1 MKWPIVGLV
10 VALLVGGSWLA
21 AEAQTPSSLT
31 VQVSTEPP
39 GLDLTATPASATAAV
54 VFYNVQECLVKID
67 RHGKIVPWL
76 AERWRVTDQKNYTFF
91 LKPGVRFHNGRE
103 LKAAD
108 VKFVIE
114 RAMNPETK
122 HPYPQYY
129 ASIGDITVKDDYTIT
144 FALKSPNPNFLINLA
159 RQGSVIYPSEAVDTL
174 KSAPI
179 GTGPFKMGEWVRG
192 DRIELVKNPDY
203 HVKGLP
209 KLDRVTFRFIA
220 DPNAAMA
227 ALKAGDV
234 DASLF
239 GLGPEH
245 VTDLKNDDRFTVIV
259 GDTTND
265 VVMAMNN
272 SLKPFTDVRV
282 RRAVTHAVDRPEVL
296 KGVMFGMG
304 KLLGSNADPL
314 NPYYVDLSRAMPYD
328 VPRAKRLLAEAGY
341 PNGFETTLKVTPM
354 YNYTVRAGEIIAGQL
369 AKAGIQARLEQ
380 IEWTQWLS
388 RVWRQSVY
396 DMTIIGHAEAWDIG
410 NYANPRYYF
419 RYDNPKFQETFKQSE
434 VAVSDMARRQL
445 YVQMQKQLV
454 EDAPVVFLFMH
465 PRLAVAKKGVQG
477 LWKDLPIPSA
487 DLSEVSWA
495 PAK

>member
-1 MKWPIVGLV
+1 MRLGTP
-10 VALLVGGSWLA
+10 VAEV
-21 AEAQTPSSLT
+21 TP
-31 VQVSTEPP
+31 
-39 GLDLTATPASATAAV
+39 D
-54 VFYNVQECLVKID
+54 
-67 RHGKIVPWL
+67 H
-76 AERWRVTDQKNYTFF
+76 VT
-91 LKPGVRFHNGRE
+91 
-103 LKAAD
+103 
-108 VKFVIE
+108 
-114 RAMNPETK
+114 
-122 HPYPQYY
+122 
-129 ASIGDITVKDDYTIT
+129 
-144 FALKSPNPNFLINLA
+144 
-159 RQGSVIYPSEAVDTL
+159 
-174 KSAPI
+174 
-179 GTGPFKMGEWVRG
+179 
-192 DRIELVKNPDY
+192 LVKNPDY
-203 HVKGLP
+203 YVKGLP

-282 RRAVTHAVDRPEVL
+282 RRAITHAVDRPEVL

-304 KLLGSNADPL
+304 KLLGSNVDPL
-314 NPYYVDLSRAMPYD
+314 NPYYVDLSKAMPYD

-434 VAVSDMARRQL
+434 VAVSDKARREL

>member
-1 MKWPIVGLV
+1 MRGAAVGLI
-10 VALLVGGSWLA
+10 VAVLVVGGSMLA
-21 AEAQTPSSLT
+21 AQAETPSSLT
-31 VQVSTEPP
+31 VQVSAEPP
-39 GLDLTATPASATAAV
+39 GLDLTATPASATAGV
-54 VFYNVQECLVKID
+54 VLYNVQECLVKID
-67 RHGKIVPWL
+67 RNGKIVPWL
-76 AERWRVTDQKNYTFF
+76 AERWQMSGPKTYTFF
-91 LKPGVRFHNGRE
+91 LKRGVRFHNGRE

-129 ASIGDITVKDDYTIT
+129 ASIAEIIVKDDYTIT
-144 FALKSPNPNFLINLA
+144 FSLKDPNANFLINLA
-159 RQGSVIYPSEAVDTL
+159 RQGSVIYPSEAVETL
-174 KSAPI
+174 KSAPV
-179 GTGPFKMGEWVRG
+179 GTGPFKIEEWVRG
-192 DRIELVKNPDY
+192 DRIVLVKNPEY
-203 HVKGLP
+203 HVKALP
-209 KLDRVTFRFIA
+209 RLERVTFRFIA

-227 ALKAGDV
+227 ALKAGDI

-245 VTDLKNDDRFTVIV
+245 VTDLRRDSRFTVIV

-272 SLKPFTDVRV
+272 SLKPFDDVRV

-296 KGVMFGMG
+296 KGAMFGMG
-304 KLLGSNADPL
+304 RLLGSNVDPL
-314 NPYYVDLSRAMPYD
+314 NPYYVDLANAMPYD
-328 VPRAKRLLAEAGY
+328 VARAKRLLAEAGY

-354 YNYTVRAGEIIAGQL
+354 YNYTVRSGEIIAGQL
-369 AKAGIQARLEQ
+369 AKAGITARLEQ
-380 IEWTQWLS
+380 IEWSQWLS
-388 RVWRQSVY
+388 RVWRDSVY

-434 VAVSDMARRQL
+434 VAVNDKARREL

-454 EDAPVVFLFMH
+454 ADAPVVFLFMH
-465 PRLAVAKKGVQG
+465 PRLVVAKAGVQG
-477 LWKDLPIPSA
+477 LWKNLPVPSA

-495 PAK
+495 P